1 MTLELVN
8 IKRQSIVEGATR
20 MFLQYGFNASSMDKI
35 AQAAPVSKATLYKYF
50 DSKDALLAAV
60 IENLCLNLFQ
70 VVDDA
75 STETESIENT
85 LKKIAS
91 AFVDL
96 IFSDDALGMYRL
108 IVAEC
113 RNFPQL
119 GQLVYD
125 SAPNIVNTQLIT
137 YLDALN
143 QRDEVTV
150 LNINFAVDAFIS
162 LLKGELHFQC
172 LLGIRVIP
180 TSDEKKAHVEQVIK
194 LFMQG
199 FVHVH

>member
-1 MTLELVN
+1 MTLELAN

-50 DSKDALLAAV
+50 DSKDTLLAAV

-70 VVDDA
+70 VVEAA
-75 STETESIENT
+75 STETDSIANT
-85 LKKIAS
+85 LKNIAS
-91 AFVDL
+91 AFVAL
-96 IFSDDALGMYRL
+96 MFSEDALGMYRL

-113 RNFPQL
+113 RDLPQL
-119 GQLVYD
+119 GQLVYN
-125 SAPNIVNTQLIT
+125 SAPKIVNTQLIT
-137 YLDALN
+137 YLNALN

-150 LNINFAVDAFIS
+150 LNINFAADAFTS

-172 LLGIRVIP
+172 LLGIRAIP
-180 TSDEKKAHVEQVIK
+180 TAEEKKAHVEQVVK
-194 LFMQG
+194 FFMQG
-199 FVHVH
+199 FIHVH

>member
-8 IKRQSIVEGATR
+8 IKRQSIIEGATQ

-60 IENLCLNLFQ
+60 IEHLCLNLFQ

-75 STETESIENT
+75 IAETESIENI

-91 AFVDL
+91 AFVEL
-96 IFSDDALGMYRL
+96 IFSEDALGLYRL
-108 IVAEC
+108 IITEC
-113 RNFPQL
+113 RDFPQL

-125 SAPNIVNTQLIT
+125 SAPKIVNTQLIT
-137 YLDALN
+137 YLDSLN
-143 QRDEVTV
+143 QRNEVTLLDV
-150 LNINFAVDAFIS
+150 NFAADAFIS

-172 LLGIRVIP
+172 LLGIRTIP
-180 TSDEKKAHVEQVIK
+180 TSEEKKVHIEQVVK
-194 LFMQG
+194 LFIQG
-199 FVHVH
+199 FFNVD

>member
-8 IKRQSIVEGATR
+8 IKRQSIVAGATR
-20 MFLQYGFNASSMDKI
+20 MFLEYGFNASSMDKI
-35 AQAAPVSKATLYKYF
+35 AQAASVSKATLYKYF
-50 DSKDALLAAV
+50 DSKDALLATV

-75 STETESIENT
+75 STETESIENI
-85 LKKIAS
+85 LKKIAL

-96 IFSDDALGMYRL
+96 IFSDDALSMYRL

-113 RNFPQL
+113 RGFPQL

-125 SAPNIVNTQLIT
+125 SAPKVVNTQLIT
-137 YLDALN
+137 YLDSLN
-143 QRDEVTV
+143 QRDEV
-150 LNINFAVDAFIS
+150 NILDVSFAADAFTS

-172 LLGIRVIP
+172 LLGIRAIP
-180 TSDEKKAHVEQVIK
+180 TSEEKKAHVEQVVK

>member
-8 IKRQSIVEGATR
+8 LKRQSIVEGATR
-20 MFLQYGFNASSMDKI
+20 MFLQYGFNATSMDKI
-35 AQAAPVSKATLYKYF
+35 SRTAPVSKATLYKYF
-50 DSKDALLAAV
+50 DSKDVLLAAV

-70 VVDDA
+70 IVDDA
-75 STETESIENT
+75 STETENIENS

-91 AFVDL
+91 AFVGL

-113 RNFPQL
+113 RDFPQL

-125 SAPNIVNTQLIT
+125 SAPKIVNTELIT
-137 YLDALN
+137 YLESLN
-143 QRDEVTV
+143 QLDEVTILDV
-150 LNINFAVDAFIS
+150 SFAADTFIS

-172 LLGIRVIP
+172 LLGIRAIP
-180 TSDEKKAHVEQVIK
+180 TPEEKKAHVEQVVKYFI
-194 LFMQG
+194 QG
-199 FVHVH
+199 FVHVY